1 MKNRQR
7 LLNISLILL
16 SILASLKMI
25 FFALGMDEEYQLVMA
40 YRNAAGDRLFL
51 DMWEPH
57 QSSAF
62 LCTLLM
68 KPYLALFGTT
78 GIVLYLRIWGTLL
91 HLGISLYLYRVLK
104 GLIEKRNAWLLA
116 LLYYNIIPKQIILPE
131 FGIMQVWFLTLLTLF
146 LLQYYIKDRKTGY
159 LLLAALS
166 LALNIL
172 SYPSC
177 LILFPF
183 MLFALFRLSGKNR
196 WRDMGIFTLAC
207 GICGGAY
214 LGMLFCHTTP
224 GELLETLSHIVNGDI
239 THSLSPAD
247 KALSFLQKA
256 LYEALLWG
264 GCRLL
269 AMAAAKW
276 KKLDSCQIHCLTIL
290 NACAV
295 QIFYWLV
302 LDTGYESMHIHLIA
316 VTIAGLSAYGKT
328 KAQRTPPDSN
338 ALLNGISC
346 EHASPEEVSRRD
358 DSCASDR
365 PNPGTLLR
373 YCILAALVS
382 LLAVVYLTDISLTES
397 IPHAMPAAI
406 YGSALLLLAFS
417 DRRSEKGSPWIRA
430 ALMALLLTAVFGKG
444 YTLRA
449 GDYSNVLQSGG
460 IMKEGPAAGTI
471 SNYIRAYVYNA
482 EYENWKTYLQD
493 GDKVLIVV
501 NQVQSLGTIQ
511 YLFKDVEISHYS
523 IVNPTPYDER
533 LLEYWELY
541 PEKAPNVIVVDCW
554 YGELRVDP
562 DSWIMNYIQEDFGY
576 TKMEEGEYIRI
587 YRK

>member
-1 MKNRQR
+1 MKNRQG
-7 LLNISLILL
+7 LLNLFLILL
-16 SILASLKMI
+16 SVLASLKMI

-40 YRNAAGDRLFL
+40 YRNAVGDRLFL

-78 GIVLYLRIWGTLL
+78 GIVLYLRVCGTLL
-91 HLGISLYLYRVLK
+91 HLAVSLYLHRVLVRF
-104 GLIEKRNAWLLA
+104 LDKRSSWLLA

-131 FGIMQVWFLTLLTLF
+131 FGIMQVWFLTLFTLF
-146 LLQYYIKDRKTGY
+146 LLQYYGMSKKVRY
-159 LLLAALS
+159 LVLSALS

-183 MLFALFRLSGKNR
+183 ALPAIFRLSGKDK
-196 WRDMGIFTLAC
+196 WRDMGIFTLTC
-207 GICGGAY
+207 GFCGGAY
-214 LGMLFCHTTP
+214 LGMLFFHTTP
-224 GELLETLSHIVNGDI
+224 GELLQTLSRIVNGDI
-239 THSLSPAD
+239 THSLSLSD

-269 AMAAAKW
+269 AVAIAKW
-276 KKLDSCQIHCLTIL
+276 RGLDSCQTHCLTIL

-295 QIFYWLV
+295 QLFYWLG
-302 LDTGYESMHIHLIA
+302 LNTGYESMHIHLIA
-316 VTIAGLSAYGKT
+316 VTVAGLSAYGRDKS
-328 KAQRTPPDSN
+328 RTRE
-338 ALLNGISC
+338 GI
-346 EHASPEEVSRRD
+346 
-358 DSCASDR
+358 
-365 PNPGTLLR
+365 LLR
-373 YCILAALVS
+373 YCILAALMS

-397 IPHAMPAAI
+397 IPHATPAAI
-406 YGSALLLLAFS
+406 YGGALLLMACS
-417 DRRSEKGSPWIRA
+417 GKRESAKASSRWISVT
-430 ALMALLLTAVFGKG
+430 LTALLLTAVFGKG

-460 IMKEGPAAGTI
+460 IMKAGPAAGTV
-471 SNYIRAYVYNA
+471 SNYIRAYVYNS
-482 EYENWKTYLQD
+482 EYENWQAHLRD
-493 GDKVLIVV
+493 GDKVLIVT

-511 YLFKDVEISHYS
+511 YLFKAVEISHYS

-533 LLEYWELY
+533 LLEYWKLY
-541 PEKAPNVIVVDCW
+541 PHKAPNVIVVDCW
-554 YGELRVDP
+554 YGQLRVDS
-562 DSWIMNYIQEDFGY
+562 DSWIMNYVEGDFGY
-576 TKMEEGEYIRI
+576 TGMEEGEYIRI